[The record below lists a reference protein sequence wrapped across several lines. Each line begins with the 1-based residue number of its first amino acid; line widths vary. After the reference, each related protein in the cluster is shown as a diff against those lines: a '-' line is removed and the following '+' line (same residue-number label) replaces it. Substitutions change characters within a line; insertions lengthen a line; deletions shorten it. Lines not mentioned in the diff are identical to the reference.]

1 MAPRRKVTVQPPQ
14 DNPAQAGYQPQGPLP
29 VVPKA
34 SPYRIFAVPVSR
46 GMQEDND
53 FQGFFG
59 GNTGVSQLPRLLTFE
74 TLRYMA
80 RRSKTFAAIMQ
91 LRQSQLMDF
100 AKLPQFDGDRGFEIV
115 PRDNQHRSMTTAES
129 REAAAIANFI
139 LNCGVPERI
148 PTRDRMSK
156 FMSKVWYDTAVYD
169 ATPIE
174 LVHADDFFHHFVCL
188 DGATIVKTDALNYL
202 PITDIGKAVAPISFV
217 QFEPVSEKIVAEFN
231 NQELLY
237 AVRRPTPV
245 VQEFGYGHP
254 ELEDLV
260 DVITIE
266 IRILTYLDRQLG
278 QGAIPAGLLLLKT
291 PYPRADG
298 PFLTQASS
306 GQGGEDFMRS
316 WANEFSGA
324 QNAGKM
330 AMLELQP
337 GEEAEFINNLL
348 KPQEMQ
354 FVEAYEVV
362 QNIIASHMNT
372 DPAELELVMGSLK
385 ESSFIDNDA
394 RAMRV
399 RNSRSKGLGSILNFY
414 ANDIYNPI
422 IWRKNPDFQIM
433 WRGMDTQTEHE
444 RLNYEVE
451 LLKNGGSINELRRV
465 RNQPTY
471 DNAWWADMPWNV
483 VELTFANL
491 KDSLAG
497 GKPPSGLLPSNLG
510 ESYASA

>member
-1 MAPRRKVTVQPPQ
+1 LPRRKTNLTVKT
-14 DNPAQAGYQPQGPLP
+14 QPQAQSPPPMGPLP
-29 VVPKA
+29 VVPQK
-34 SPYRIFAVPVSR
+34 PKYQIMAVPVAR
-46 GMQEDND
+46 GMTEDND

-59 GNTGVSQLPRLLTFE
+59 GNTGISQLPRLLTFD

-80 RRSKTFAAIMQ
+80 NRSKTFAAILQ

-100 AKLPQFDGDRGFEIV
+100 AKLPQFDGDRGFDIV
-115 PRDNQHRSMTTAES
+115 PRDNQHRAMTQAEA

-139 LNCGVPERI
+139 LNCGLPERI
-148 PTRDRMSK
+148 STRDHMSK
-156 FMSKVWYDTAVYD
+156 FLTKVWYDTAVYD

-174 LVHADDFFHHFVCL
+174 LVYTDNGNLHSFLCL
-188 DGATIVKTDALNYL
+188 DGATIVKTNPQTYL
-202 PITDIGKAVAPISFV
+202 PVTDIGKAVAPISYV

-231 NQELLY
+231 NLELIY

-254 ELEDLV
+254 ELENLV
-260 DVITIE
+260 DIITIE

-278 QGAIPAGLLLLKT
+278 QGAIPAGLMLLKT
-291 PYPRADG
+291 PYPRQEG
-298 PFLTQASS
+298 PIVSQAGS
-306 GQGGEDFMRS
+306 GQGAEDIMRAWS
-316 WANEFSGA
+316 TEFAGA

-330 AMLELQP
+330 AMLQLQP
-337 GEEAEFINNLL
+337 GEEATFINNLL

-354 FVEAYEVV
+354 FIEAYEVI
-362 QNIIASHMNT
+362 QNIIAAHMNT

-399 RNSRSKGLGSILNFY
+399 RNSKSKGLGAILNFL

-451 LLKNGGSINELRRV
+451 LLKNGGSLNEFRRT
-465 RNQPTY
+465 RNLPLY
-471 DNAWWADMPWNV
+471 DTWWANLPMNV
-483 VELTFANL
+483 VEMIFTNL
-491 KDSLAG
+491 KDQFVS
-497 GKPPSGLLPSNLG
+497 GKPPDGVLPDI
-510 ESYASA
+510 AK